1 SCQPVFL
8 SLHHS
13 VSFSPITSYRRVSDL
28 AVPTGAGGVPVLT
41 PVALRLATAV
51 DPRDFSISSQI
62 RTVTAFLTALAS
74 VFEQHRCATV
84 LGGSGKARRLKAHL
98 LSVFPP
104 TNAEPSEECWT
115 VVQ

>member
-1 SCQPVFL
+1 
-8 SLHHS
+8 LHHS

-62 RTVTAFLTALAS
+62 RTLTAFLTALAS
-74 VFEQHRCATV
+74 VFEEYCCATV
-84 LGGSGKARRLKAHL
+84 LQGSGKASRLTANL
-98 LSVFPP
+98 LAAFPP
-104 TNAEPSEECWT
+104 TNTEPSEECWA